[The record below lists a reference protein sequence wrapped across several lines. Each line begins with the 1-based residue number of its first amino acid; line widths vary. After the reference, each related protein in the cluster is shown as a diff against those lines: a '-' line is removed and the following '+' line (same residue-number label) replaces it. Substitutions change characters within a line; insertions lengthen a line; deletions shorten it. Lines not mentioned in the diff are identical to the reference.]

1 MGGLGFP
8 VWHDIAINIK
18 KMTEIKKR
26 PLKWLFT
33 RLCLQSKIVLTMT
46 GLLILCGAVGFFLLE
61 FNNPETMGDM
71 NLLSVGDDK
80 NGGICDSSA
89 RRLKRKFE
97 AFGLYAYVHRRI
109 SGGYGRRR

>member
-1 MGGLGFP
+1 MYLFLRDATYLD
-8 VWHDIAINIK
+8 VAIV
-18 KMTEIKKR
+18 
-26 PLKWLFT
+26 
-33 RLCLQSKIVLTMT
+33 C
-46 GLLILCGAVGFFLLE
+46 
-61 FNNPETMGDM
+61 
-71 NLLSVGDDK
+71 DDK